1 MAMTSFQ
8 STSLAVAG
16 GSCGLSM
23 WDLVEE
29 KRFCYHEPQKSMSR
43 ATAICQVKYADVHFD
58 VLCICPNTHS
68 LHQTDGANA
77 GLASCVVTGTAD
89 GAILVYDVRVGRGS
103 SGLKPVTTFQ
113 NAHSEEVHC
122 IFLVPVV
129 HRSFD
134 ICLPPDFVIRQ
145 PQ

>member
-29 KRFCYHEPQKSMSR
+29 KRFCYHEPQNATSR
-43 ATAICQVKYADVHFD
+43 ATAICQVTSADFNDFNVARAQLSF
-58 VLCICPNTHS
+58 S
-68 LHQTDGANA
+68 LPQTDGANA

-103 SGLKPVTTFQ
+103 SGLKPVTSFQ
-113 NAHSEEVHC
+113 NAHSEEVVC
-122 IFLVPVV
+122 IVS
-129 HRSFD
+129 RT
-134 ICLPPDFVIRQ
+134 
-145 PQ
+145 